1 MKKLGVAVIGTGF
14 WGKNHARIYREL
26 ASTELVAVCDVNR
39 ERAKAVADQFGVEA
53 YTSST
58 RMLRNKDVEAV
69 SVCTWST
76 KLAKETAKA
85 LEAGKH
91 VLVEKP
97 MANQTQQAEKLLKTA
112 YENGLHLTV
121 GFLMRFI
128 PGLQHI
134 RDAVEKKRLGE
145 LVCVTARRG
154 SQWPERIGDV
164 GVVKDT
170 AIHDIDVMRYI
181 SNQDPITVYAKIGS
195 MMHKMFED
203 YAQIMLTYEDGKSAF
218 IESNWLTPYK
228 TRLLTV
234 TGSNAIMR
242 LDFMTQEL
250 WIEDPK
256 ENLQPRFPWQEPL
269 KLELQHF
276 ADCILEKKKTL
287 INGLDGLKA
296 LQIAEAALR
305 SSAKNKAIK
314 LRYSSVA

>member
-1 MKKLGVAVIGTGF
+1 MKKLGVAVVGTGF
-14 WGKNHARIYREL
+14 WGKNHARVYSEL
-26 ASTELVAVCDVNR
+26 ASTELVAVCDMNQ
-39 ERAKAVADQFGVEA
+39 ERAKAVADQFGVKA
-53 YTSST
+53 YTSSS
-58 RMLRNKDVEAV
+58 RMLKNGDVEAV

-76 KLAKETAKA
+76 KLAEEALKA
-85 LEAGKH
+85 LKAGKH

-97 MANQTQQAEKLLKTA
+97 MATHTKQAEKLLGVAEKSGLYLTA
-112 YENGLHLTV
+112 

-134 RDAVEKKRLGE
+134 REAVENKKIGE
-145 LVCVTARRG
+145 LVCATARRV

-181 SNQDPITVYAKIGS
+181 SDEDPISVYAKTGS
-195 MMHKMFED
+195 MRHRKFED

-228 TRLLTV
+228 TRTLTV
-234 TGSNAIMR
+234 TGSDAIMR
-242 LDFMTQEL
+242 LDYMTQEL
-250 WIEDPK
+250 WIEEPK
-256 ENLQPRFPWQEPL
+256 ENLQPRYPWQEPL

-276 ADCILEKKKTL
+276 ADCILEKKKPL
-287 INGLDGLKA
+287 ITGVDGLKA

-305 SSAKNKAIK
+305 SSAKNRAIK
-314 LRYSSVA
+314 LR

>member
-1 MKKLGVAVIGTGF
+1 MKKVGVAVVGTGF
-14 WGKNHARIYREL
+14 WGKNHARGYSEL
-26 ASTELVAVCDVNR
+26 ESTELVAICDVNR
-39 ERAKAVADQFGVEA
+39 ERAKAVADQFGVKA
-53 YTSST
+53 YTSSF
-58 RMLRNKDVEAV
+58 RMLKNEDVEAV

-76 KLAKETAKA
+76 KLAKEALKA
-85 LEAGKH
+85 LKAGKH

-97 MANQTQQAEKLLKTA
+97 MATYTRQAEKLLEVA
-112 YENGLHLTV
+112 EENGLHLTV

-128 PGLQHI
+128 PGLQHV
-134 RDAVEKKRLGE
+134 REAVENKRIGE
-145 LVCVTARRG
+145 LVCVTAKRV

-181 SNQDPITVYAKIGS
+181 SGEDPIGVYAKTGS
-195 MMHKMFED
+195 MKHRKFED

-228 TRLLTV
+228 TRTLTV
-234 TGSNAIMR
+234 TGSEAIMR
-242 LDFMTQEL
+242 LDYMTQEL

-256 ENLQPRFPWQEPL
+256 ENVQSKYPWQEPL

-276 ADCILEKKKTL
+276 ADCITKKKKPMIT
-287 INGLDGLKA
+287 GVDGLKA

-314 LRYSSVA
+314 LG

>member
-1 MKKLGVAVIGTGF
+1 MKKLGTAVVGTGF
-14 WGKNHARIYREL
+14 WGKNHARVYSEL
-26 ASTELVAVCDVNR
+26 ESTELVAVCDVNG
-39 ERAKAVADQFGVEA
+39 ERAKAVADQFGVKA
-53 YTSST
+53 YTSSS
-58 RMLRNKDVEAV
+58 RMLKNEEVEAL

-76 KLAKETAKA
+76 KLAEEALKA
-85 LEAGKH
+85 LRAGKH

-97 MANQTQQAEKLLKTA
+97 MATYTKQAEKLLEVA
-112 YENGLHLTV
+112 EENGLHLTV

-134 RDAVEKKRLGE
+134 REAVESKKIGE
-145 LVCVTARRG
+145 LVCATAKRV

-181 SNQDPITVYAKIGS
+181 SDEDPIGVYAKTGS
-195 MMHKMFED
+195 MKHRKFED

-228 TRLLTV
+228 TRTLTV
-234 TGSNAIMR
+234 TGSDAIMR
-242 LDFMTQEL
+242 LDYMTQEL

-256 ENLQPRFPWQEPL
+256 ENLQPRYPWQEPL
-269 KLELQHF
+269 KCELQHF
-276 ADCILEKKKTL
+276 ADCITEKKKPL
-287 INGLDGLKA
+287 ITGVDGLKA

-305 SSAKNKAIK
+305 SSAKNRAIK
-314 LRYSSVA
+314 LK